1 MSKYTFNM
9 NICQANKRNEGD
21 CSFEVLYT
29 DTFIRTLSLDIYN
42 EILFERAEV
51 VALGIFQILAM

>member
-1 MSKYTFNM
+1 M

-51 VALGIFQILAM
+51 VDLGIFQILAV

>member
-1 MSKYTFNM
+1 M

-29 DTFIRTLSLDIYN
+29 DTFIRTLSLDIYIYN

-51 VALGIFQILAM
+51 VDMGISKILAV